1 MDSTTSFGICGNNF
15 YWPRWGPVLHHIF
28 FLVLGC
34 VALTACGD
42 PLAKVER
49 LSDVPVS
56 EDQTVALALP
66 GPEEAA
72 DQPSVLSRWFGGKA
86 PEAAPDGTTARTD
99 DASDSFVK
107 TASLADVDAIQG
119 SKKRKP
125 LIGRSF
131 STGPDAREVTVGTT
145 LPFGEIGRVCAAR
158 GSALGREVA
167 RFPERGRGYRL
178 YDSAPGT
185 TAPHL
190 FYVTGFRDGCP
201 RQFTA
206 ALAIFGAPSMYEQLR
221 YGNASKDRHNS
232 ATDKAYEKVKSQV
245 CSVPRRKP
253 CGRKI
258 KSLER
263 DTVFISAY
271 ERFESNARWA
281 DILVH
286 DSAVLAA
293 NIKKN

>member
-1 MDSTTSFGICGNNF
+1 M
-15 YWPRWGPVLHHIF
+15 HHF
-28 FLVLGC
+28 FILALGC
-34 VALTACGD
+34 LALAACGD

-49 LSDVPVS
+49 LSEVPVS

-72 DQPSVLSRWFGGKA
+72 DQPSVLSRWFGGKP
-86 PEAAPDGTTARTD
+86 PEAASDGTMVKTE
-99 DASDSFVK
+99 DASDSLLRPTSV
-107 TASLADVDAIQG
+107 ADVEAVQG
-119 SKKRKP
+119 SKERKL

-131 STGPDAREVTVGTT
+131 ATGPDARDVNVGTS
-145 LPFGEIGRVCAAR
+145 LPFGEIARVCAAR
-158 GSALGREVA
+158 GTALGREVA

-178 YDSAPGT
+178 HDSAPGT
-185 TAPHL
+185 TAPHS

-221 YGNASKDRHNS
+221 YGNGSKDRHSS
-232 ATDKAYEKVKSQV
+232 ATDKAYERVKSQV

-271 ERFESNARWA
+271 ERFEDNARWA

-286 DSAVLAA
+286 DGTVLAA
-293 NIKKN
+293 NIKQN